1 MSTNNAFHVQYITE
15 EYNRRSQANPHYSLR
30 SFARDLDV
38 AVSWLS
44 DFLSGK
50 KGLALPTAER
60 FITTLGLSPSEAKLF
75 LLSTKAYHSRSA
87 KDREEALKELKALK
101 KSDSYKMRPNDF
113 VLTGTWYHQAIL
125 ELTELE
131 EFSHHEFEIAE
142 RLRLPLATIRRAL
155 QELQNAGMLEIKNG
169 KMKAL
174 FPETESSADLPSAAI
189 RKYHEQILQK
199 SLKALHEQP
208 LDQREYNSVTFAFD
222 AGRVVEAKK
231 ALRKFHKQFTD
242 EFYSNSKNKDSVYQL
257 SLQFFRIDQKRKT
270 S

>member
-1 MSTNNAFHVQYITE
+1 MSTNKAFHIQSLAD

-44 DFLSGK
+44 DFLAEK
-50 KGLALPTAER
+50 KGLSAETAER
-60 FITTLGLSPSEAKLF
+60 LAATLGLSPTESKLF
-75 LLSTKAYHSRSA
+75 LLSTKAYHSRSTTERA
-87 KDREEALKELKALK
+87 EAMKELKALK
-101 KSDSYKMRPNDF
+101 KSDAYKMRPQDF
-113 VLTGTWYHQAIL
+113 ASIGTWYHQAIL

-131 EFSHHEFEIAE
+131 EFNHHEFEIAE
-142 RLRLPLATIRRAL
+142 RLRLPLQTIRRAL
-155 QELQNAGMLEIKNG
+155 QELQDAGVLEIKNG
-169 KMKAL
+169 KMKAQ

-199 SLKALHEQP
+199 GLKALHEQP
-208 LDQREYNSVTFAFD
+208 IDQREYTSVTFAFEAD
-222 AGRVVEAKK
+222 RVVEAKK

-257 SLQFFRIDQKRKT
+257 SFQFFRIDQKRK
-270 S
+270 